1 MTTTQKLLL
10 GVAFCCLMGA
20 PSMFA
25 TSINASCGTEL
36 FNGSGVL
43 VIGSNPTVCPTAT
56 SLGLTIGTNPGQATI
71 TGIEVW
77 MSADYTG
84 GTQTNNAIQVV
95 FTPGATAGSFA
106 TVTVTCTASGSPGAS
121 VYTGGSNCGL
131 YSGNVNAP
139 GTFMDAL
146 TGLTSG
152 QLQTIASSGT
162 ISINEAG
169 SVTQG
174 GVTGF
179 SGISIIEYDYTINQA
194 GGVPEPTT
202 FVLMGAGLG
211 LLGMLRRKSLRR

>member
-1 MTTTQKLLL
+1 M
-10 GVAFCCLMGA
+10 
-20 PSMFA
+20 
-25 TSINASCGTEL
+25 
-36 FNGSGVL
+36 
-43 VIGSNPTVCPTAT
+43 
-56 SLGLTIGTNPGQATI
+56 
-71 TGIEVW
+71 
-77 MSADYTG
+77 
-84 GTQTNNAIQVV
+84 
-95 FTPGATAGSFA
+95 
-106 TVTVTCTASGSPGAS
+106 
-121 VYTGGSNCGL
+121 

-211 LLGMLRRKSLRR
+211 LLGMLRRKSIRR